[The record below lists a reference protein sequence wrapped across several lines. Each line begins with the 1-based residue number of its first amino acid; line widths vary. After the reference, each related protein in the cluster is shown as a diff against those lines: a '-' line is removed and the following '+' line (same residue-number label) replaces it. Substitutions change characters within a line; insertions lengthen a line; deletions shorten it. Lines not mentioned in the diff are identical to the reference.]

1 MQLFDEGSLQQVACQ
16 FFVKPYKK
24 LTKPYKVNSAGLQ
37 TLSSLT
43 VDMEVK
49 PAEFARQAG
58 VSRASISEKIKKKTL
73 IVNAAGMLDT
83 ENPVNAAYLSRHRQR
98 LAETGAV
105 ATIETIGKKSFAGET
120 FSGSGPPFNAAARPD
135 DFSLM
140 AVAGVP
146 AREMLNMTL
155 REIVLKY
162 PSIEKIERY
171 SKILKDT
178 TMSAEREQRIQE
190 RALTLIPKDFVLS
203 RLFPFLEGIIKQV
216 IEYPEAVAD
225 RIIALASRE
234 TETTRIEVIE
244 TLTKGLTQIIGGAK
258 ENIIAELNSLKNKYQ
273 KDLETHD
280 QIEQIKDAIEE
291 ARNG

>member
-1 MQLFDEGSLQQVACQ
+1 
-16 FFVKPYKK
+16 
-24 LTKPYKVNSAGLQ
+24 
-37 TLSSLT
+37 
-43 VDMEVK
+43 MEVK

-83 ENPVNAAYLSRHRQR
+83 ENPVNAGYLSKHRR
-98 LAETGAV
+98 RAAETEAAELLKASG
-105 ATIETIGKKSFAGET
+105 GKSFTGET
-120 FSGSGPPFNAAARPD
+120 FSGSGPPYNPTARPD
-135 DFSLM
+135 DFTIMES
-140 AVAGVP
+140 AGVP

-155 REIVLKY
+155 REIVLKF

-171 SKILKDT
+171 AKILKDT

-190 RALTLIPKDFVLS
+190 RALTLIPKDFVIS

-234 TETTRIEVIE
+234 TETTRSEVVE
-244 TLTKGLTQIIGGAK
+244 TLTIGLTQIIAGAK
-258 ENIIAELNSLKNKYQ
+258 ENIIAELNGLRSKYQ
-273 KDLETHD
+273 KDIESHD
-280 QIEQIKDAIEE
+280 QIEQLKDAIEE